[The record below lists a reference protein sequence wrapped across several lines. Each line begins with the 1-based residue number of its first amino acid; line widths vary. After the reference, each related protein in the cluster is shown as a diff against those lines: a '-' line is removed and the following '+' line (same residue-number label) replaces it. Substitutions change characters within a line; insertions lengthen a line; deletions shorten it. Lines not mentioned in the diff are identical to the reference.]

1 MAFQVECVVTG
12 TDILGECPLW
22 CDREEVLWWVDSR
35 GPSLKRWE
43 PKSGALRVTALASV
57 VGSVAFRERGGM
69 LAALQ
74 SGIYFLNAQTGAL
87 GIAAQ
92 PEAHLPENRF
102 NDGRCDRAGRFWAGT
117 MSDAKR
123 EPTGSLYRLS
133 PSLECAHIRGDVIV
147 PNSITWSPDNRTM
160 YFADTYR
167 QAIRAWDFDLAAG
180 AVSSERVFCDTAGH
194 PGRPD
199 GSCIDA
205 DGCLWN
211 AEYGGWRL
219 VRYTPAGKIDRVI
232 DMPVA
237 NPTCCCFGGAD
248 FGTLYVTS
256 ATQRLTPADLA
267 KQPLAGSV
275 FAVRPGVRG
284 LPEARF
290 AG

>member
-1 MAFQVECVVTG
+1 MPFQVDCAVKG
-12 TDILGECPLW
+12 NDRLGECTLW
-22 CDREEVLWWVDSR
+22 CEREQVLWWVDSR
-35 GPSLKRWE
+35 GPSLKRWD
-43 PKSGALRVTALASV
+43 PRDGGVKTFALPSV

-69 LAALQ
+69 IAALQ
-74 SGIYFLNAQTGAL
+74 TGLYFFDPQIGAL
-87 GIAAQ
+87 QTVAQ
-92 PEAHLPENRF
+92 PESHLPENRF

-117 MSDAKR
+117 MSDERR

-133 PSLECAHIRGDVIV
+133 ADLVCTHILADVIV
-147 PNSITWSPDNRTM
+147 PNSIAWSPDNRTM

-167 QAIRAWDFDLAAG
+167 QVIRAWDFDHASG
-180 AVSSERVFCDTAGH
+180 EVSNERVFCDTAGH

-219 VRYTPAGKIDRVI
+219 VRYTPAGKVDRVI
-232 DMPVA
+232 EMPVA
-237 NPTCCCFGGAD
+237 NPTCCCFGGTD
-248 FGTLYVTS
+248 FDTLYVST
-256 ATQRLTPADLA
+256 ATQRLTPEDLA

-275 FAVRPGVRG
+275 LSVRPGVRG

>member
-1 MAFQVECVVTG
+1 MPFQVDCVVKG
-12 TDILGECPLW
+12 NDLLGECTLW
-22 CDREEVLWWVDSR
+22 CDREQVLWWVDSR
-35 GPSLKRWE
+35 GPSLNRWD
-43 PKSGALRVTALASV
+43 PRDGGVKTFALPSV
-57 VGSVAFRERGGM
+57 VGSVAFRESGGM
-69 LAALQ
+69 IAALQ
-74 SGIYFLNAQTGAL
+74 SGLYFLDPHSGAL
-87 GIAAQ
+87 QTVAQ
-92 PEAHLPENRF
+92 PETHLPDNRF

-117 MSDAKR
+117 MSDARR

-133 PSLECAHIRGDVIV
+133 ANLECAHIRADVIV
-147 PNSITWSPDNRTM
+147 PNSLAWSPDNRTM

-167 QAIRAWDFDLAAG
+167 QVIRAWDFDLASG
-180 AVSSERVFCDTAGH
+180 EVSNERVFCDTAGH

-219 VRYTPAGKIDRVI
+219 VRYTPEGRIDRVI
-232 DMPVA
+232 GMPVA

-248 FGTLYVTS
+248 FDTLYVST
-256 ATQRLTPADLA
+256 ATQRLTPEDLA
-267 KQPLAGSV
+267 KQPMAGSV
-275 FAVRPGVRG
+275 LAVRPGVRG

>member
-1 MAFQVECVVTG
+1 MAFQVDCVVKG
-12 TDILGECPLW
+12 DDRLGECTLW
-22 CDREEVLWWVDSR
+22 CEREQVLWWVDSR
-35 GPSLKRWE
+35 GPSLKRWD
-43 PKSGALRVTALASV
+43 PSGGVRTIALPSV

-74 SGIYFLNAQTGAL
+74 SGLYFLDPASGVLQAV
-87 GIAAQ
+87 AQ
-92 PEAHLPENRF
+92 PEAHLPGNRF

-133 PSLECAHIRGDVIV
+133 ADLKCTQIRSDVIV
-147 PNSITWSPDNRTM
+147 PNSIAWSPDNRTM

-167 QAIRAWDFDLAAG
+167 QVIRAWDFDLASG
-180 AVSSERVFCDTAGH
+180 EVSNERVFCDTTGH

-205 DGCLWN
+205 DGGLWN

-219 VRYTPAGKIDRVI
+219 VRYTPAGKIDRAI
-232 DMPVA
+232 ELPVA

-248 FGTLYVTS
+248 FDTLYVST
-256 ATQRLTPADLA
+256 ATQRLTPEDLA

-275 FAVRPGVRG
+275 LAVRPGVKG